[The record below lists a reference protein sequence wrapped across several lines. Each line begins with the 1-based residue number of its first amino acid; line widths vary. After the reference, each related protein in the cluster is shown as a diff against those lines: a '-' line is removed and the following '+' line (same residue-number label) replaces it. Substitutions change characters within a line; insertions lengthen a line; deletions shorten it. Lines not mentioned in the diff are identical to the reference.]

1 MRMKVKR
8 LLDDVQLTDWIA
20 LALLLVYVTAF
31 SWMTIRQHN
40 GFRTNALDLAKF
52 DQMIWNAA
60 QGRLP
65 YSTITRQSAVQG
77 HFSPGL
83 ALYAPLYWVWA
94 DIRLLFIVQSLCL
107 GGAGFLIYWFFRDE
121 APWLGLAVYAAY
133 SLHPSLHQVNLVE
146 FRRVTAAVLA
156 TSFSIYQMLRRR
168 YGWMALGLLAALLC
182 KENLALLAIGLGV
195 YVWLIHRAPK
205 TGLPTVALGL
215 AWVIL
220 VPLMAVP
227 AFGGTYK
234 ATGNYLSYL
243 GDSPKEMIYTILRDP
258 AVLLEYAGRPERWE
272 AVLRLGWPTGFLFL
286 LAPEISALILP
297 FLSYLLISSSKTM
310 GRLGA
315 WYPSAILPML
325 YWAVRFGMSRLRG
338 RWRTGGLAALLIAG
352 SAGYASL
359 SELRPELWSH
369 MERFELT
376 EHHRQVEAALREIP
390 TAEAVAAQ
398 DPIVP
403 HLSHRERIYLF
414 PWFPEE
420 TPPEYIVLDREM
432 KTYPVKTPTYRTL
445 FYNVLAGTEY
455 DIEYEIGSLYIFRN
469 AGRVSPEWTSGEQW
483 GELLTLT
490 GYSVAA
496 APPGEAFRPEPDGAL
511 PAGSTM
517 RVSLF
522 WRVDETADRNYTV
535 FVHAVGPGGQL
546 LAQHDSWPADAHR
559 PTSVLPSGTVFR
571 DVHYL
576 TLSEAVSG
584 EMTLHVGLYDAEGTR
599 LLTREGEDSAILSL
613 GD

>member
-1 MRMKVKR
+1 MRMRVKR
-8 LLDDVQLTDWIA
+8 LLENLQLTDWIA

-60 QGRLP
+60 QGRPP

-83 ALYAPLYWVWA
+83 ALYAPLYWVWS

-107 GGAGFLIYWFFRDE
+107 GGAGFLIYWFFRED

-133 SLHPSLHQVNLVE
+133 SLHPALHQVNLVE

-156 TSFSIYQMLRRR
+156 ASFSIYQMLKRR
-168 YGWMALGLLAALLC
+168 YRWMVLALVAALLC
-182 KENLALLAIGLGV
+182 KENMALLAMGLGA
-195 YVWLIHRAPK
+195 YVWLIHRTPR

-215 AWVIL
+215 AWVVL
-220 VPLMAVP
+220 VPLIAVP
-227 AFGGTYK
+227 AFGGTYR

-243 GDSPKEMIYTILRDP
+243 GDSPKDMVFTFLRNP
-258 AVLLEYAGRPERWE
+258 AVLLEYAGRAERWE
-272 AVLRLGWPTGFLFL
+272 AVFELSWPAAFLFL
-286 LAPEISALILP
+286 LAPELSALIVP

-310 GRLGA
+310 GQLGA
-315 WYPSAILPML
+315 WYPSAILPIL
-325 YWAVRFGMSRLRG
+325 YWAVGLGTSRLRG
-338 RWRTGGLAALLIAG
+338 RWRRGALAALLIAG

-359 SELRPELWSH
+359 SDLRPELWPH
-369 MERFELT
+369 LDRFEVT
-376 EHHRQVEAALREIP
+376 EHHRQAETALQRIP
-390 TAEAVAAQ
+390 TTAAIAVQ

-414 PWFPEE
+414 PWFPDE

-445 FYNVLAGTEY
+445 FYNVLAGTDYEI
-455 DIEYEIGSLYIFRN
+455 DYEIGSLYIFKDK
-469 AGRVSPEWTSGEQW
+469 GHVVPEWRSGERW
-483 GELLTLT
+483 GKLLTLM
-490 GYSVAA
+490 GYSVAV
-496 APPGEAFRPEPDGAL
+496 APPGEAFGPMPDEPL

-522 WRVDETADRNYTV
+522 WRVDETAERNYTV
-535 FVHAVGPGGQL
+535 FVHALSGDGQL

-559 PTSVLPSGTVFR
+559 PTSVLPPETVFR

-576 TLSEAVSG
+576 PFPQGASG
-584 EMTLHVGLYDAEGTR
+584 EVALRVGLYDEEGTR
-599 LLTREGEDSAILSL
+599 LPTGEGQDLAILSL

>member
-1 MRMKVKR
+1 MRAKR
-8 LLDDVQLTDWIA
+8 LLLDSLQLTDWIA

-60 QGRLP
+60 QGRQP

-83 ALYAPLYWVWA
+83 ALYAPLYWVWT

-107 GGAGFLIYWFFRDE
+107 GGAGFLIYSFFRED

-133 SLHPSLHQVNLVE
+133 SLHPVLHQVNLVE

-156 TSFSIYQMLRRR
+156 ASFSIYQMLKRR
-168 YGWMALGLLAALLC
+168 YRWMAVGLLAALLC
-182 KENLALLAIGLGV
+182 KENMALLAMGLGA
-195 YVWLIHRAPK
+195 YVWLIHRTPK
-205 TGLPTVALGL
+205 IGLPTVALGM
-215 AWVIL
+215 AWVVL
-220 VPLMAVP
+220 VPLIAVP
-227 AFGGTYK
+227 AFGGTYR

-243 GDSPKEMIYTILRDP
+243 GDSPKDMVSTMLRNP

-272 AVLRLGWPTGFLFL
+272 AIFKLSWPAGFLFL
-286 LAPEISALILP
+286 LAPELSALAIP

-310 GRLGA
+310 GQLRA
-315 WYPSAILPML
+315 WYPSAILPIL
-325 YWAVRFGMSRLRG
+325 YWAVGLGISRLRG
-338 RWRTGGLAALLIAG
+338 RWQIGALAALLVAG
-352 SAGYASL
+352 SLGYISL
-359 SELRPELWSH
+359 SDLRPELWPH
-369 MERFELT
+369 LDRFTVT
-376 EHHRQVEAALREIP
+376 EHHRQVEAALKRIP
-390 TAEAVAAQ
+390 STAAVAAQ

-403 HLSHRERIYLF
+403 HLSHREQIYLF
-414 PWFPEE
+414 PWFPEQ

-432 KTYPVKTPTYRTL
+432 KTYPVKRPTYRTL
-445 FYNVLAGTEY
+445 FYDVLAGTEY
-455 DIEYEIGSLYIFRN
+455 VIDHQIDSLYIFRN
-469 AGRVSPEWTSGEQW
+469 GETVSPERKSGERW
-483 GELLTLT
+483 GNLLTLT

-496 APPGEAFRPEPDGAL
+496 APPGEAFAPLSGTL
-511 PAGSTM
+511 PAGSTL

-522 WRVDETADRNYTV
+522 WRVDESADRNYTV
-535 FVHAVGPGGQL
+535 FVHALSGNGQL

-559 PTSVLPSGTVFR
+559 PTSVLPSETVFR

-576 TLSEAVSG
+576 TLPQGASREV
-584 EMTLHVGLYDAEGTR
+584 TLRVGLYDEEGTR
-599 LLTREGEDSAILSL
+599 LPIEEGRDFAILST
-613 GD
+613 GN